1 LKIDGVPGGAG
12 FFRRAGRFDTEMLCA
27 FQINGIWREKARR
40 LDIPAIFKPALV
52 YILKVYHRAAA
63 IASRNSPVS
72 PSKSP

>member
-1 LKIDGVPGGAG
+1 
-12 FFRRAGRFDTEMLCA
+12 MLCA